1 MIHSTSY
8 SSIRER
14 FTSVHR
20 LLTTTSYSFIV
31 ENSRNVRHVSTEV
44 VMREKHIKETREKK

>member
-31 ENSRNVRHVSTEV
+31 ESSRNVRHVSTEV

>member
-1 MIHSTSY
+1 M
-8 SSIRER
+8 
-14 FTSVHR
+14 
-20 LLTTTSYSFIV
+20 TTSYSFIV